1 MKTYYTG
8 TSGTVK
14 YDGGLFYDV
23 TNWELTAEL
32 VPIEATTLA
41 DLAPRYRYA
50 RPIYAGRMNVIP
62 ANANK
67 FETDAKRITTDL
79 FRTAVSPST
88 ALHELTLTTGAGEY
102 VTTYRCR
109 AAFSDV
115 QFQNGVDGRPQLSI
129 GFLVDDLLLDANWD
143 TTEAL
148 IISTGSFALT
158 TVPVTF
164 DYFQTNFGT
173 LELDLTLN
181 PIDLRYFSGALTTLA
196 LSLTMRPIELRYFVL
211 ELSTLDLALTL
222 NALELRYF
230 TFDLTTQAYSVTFND
245 LDLSVGVSDPFY
257 NNIQILLKG
266 EGANG
271 GTTIT
276 DSGPNN
282 LTVATNNGATTS
294 TAAFKYGSASLLFPD
309 STLFTNKGITYSIPS
324 GQTFGTGDYTIE
336 LFFNLATASARAH
349 TILQIDNSTGTLLID
364 AQGAIRWLSQ
374 IFGPN
379 SNVST
384 LTWHHLAVTRES
396 SSVKVFFNGVQQ
408 GSTVTSTVN
417 HTFSTLYVGR
427 ELDGDRGLWG
437 YIDEL
442 RITKGVARYTANFT
456 PPTATF
462 PEQ

>member
-1 MKTYYTG
+1 MRTYYTG

-41 DLAPRYRYA
+41 DVAPRYRYA

-62 ANANK
+62 ANASK

-88 ALHELTLTTGAGEY
+88 ALHELTLTTGAGDH

-143 TTEAL
+143 TTESL

-173 LELDLTLN
+173 LELDLTFN

-196 LSLTMRPIELRYFVL
+196 LSLTMRPIELRYF
-211 ELSTLDLALTL
+211 AL
-222 NALELRYF
+222 
-230 TFDLTTQAYSVTFND
+230 DLTTQEYTVTYND
-245 LDLSVGVSDPFY
+245 LDLSLASSDPFFSSTEL
-257 NNIQILLKG
+257 LLKG
-266 EGANG
+266 EGIDD
-271 GTTIT
+271 GTVIT
-276 DSGPNN
+276 DSSSNAR
-282 LTVATNNGATTS
+282 TVQINNGAVTS
-294 TAAFKYGSASLLFPD
+294 TDEFKFGSSSIYFSNTNIFNNTRITYAISSSDYFALGDFTIEMFFRISSFYTTTLPIFLFDTGSANILSFD
-309 STLFTNKGITYSIPS
+309 ATGSIFYRAVEFAP
-324 GQTFGTGDYTIE
+324 
-336 LFFNLATASARAH
+336 ATAI
-349 TILQIDNSTGTLLID
+349 TTGT
-364 AQGAIRWLSQ
+364 WY
-374 IFGPN
+374 
-379 SNVST
+379 
-384 LTWHHLAVTRES
+384 HLAVSRVSGTT
-396 SSVKVFFNGVQQ
+396 KVF
-408 GSTVTSTVN
+408 
-417 HTFSTLYVGR
+417 
-427 ELDGDRGLWG
+427 LDGTQIGSDYADAKNYSSLTWVIGSRTDGQRGFFG

-442 RITKGVARYTANFT
+442 RITKGVGRYTSNFT